1 MTVKFQG
8 IACLFYFLILF
19 IWILGFSRFV
29 PPQTSSGNRFMP
41 QQNSPVPSPY
51 APQSP
56 AGYMPYSHP
65 SSYTTHPQMQ
75 QGKKVRC
82 LFKGNTCYFK
92 QIHLFLYFLKQ
103 KLNYTIYLPINIILK
118 IWLYIIFKICVI
130 FIIWKFIWKI
140 KGSVSF

>member
-1 MTVKFQG
+1 MNCDIFCMLSTFQNFSFC
-8 IACLFYFLILF
+8 INFIQYKLEFREFYDSEISRISVFISLPDILYLDF
-19 IWILGFSRFV
+19 GFFSRFV

-75 QGKKVRC
+75 QGKKVGW
-82 LFKGNTCYFK
+82 LFSGNVCNSK
-92 QIHLFLYFLKQ
+92 QIHFSFL
-103 KLNYTIYLPINIILK
+103 
-118 IWLYIIFKICVI
+118 
-130 FIIWKFIWKI
+130 
-140 KGSVSF
+140 

>member
-1 MTVKFQG
+1 MIFVYLTFSNFFCLHRFYFRQIRFQR
-8 IACLFYFLILF
+8 IFDSEISRNVVYLFQFLILF

-75 QGKKVRC
+75 QGKKVGC
-82 LFKGNTCYFK
+82 LFIGNTCYSK
-92 QIHLFLYFLKQ
+92 QIHVFLF
-103 KLNYTIYLPINIILK
+103 
-118 IWLYIIFKICVI
+118 IIFKTQAKILYCVLICQ
-130 FIIWKFIWKI
+130 
-140 KGSVSF
+140 

>member
-1 MTVKFQG
+1 MIFVYLTIFQ
-8 IACLFYFLILF
+8 IFCLHRFYFRQIRFQRIFDSEISRNIVYLFQFLILF

-75 QGKKVRC
+75 QGKKVGC
-82 LFKGNTCYFK
+82 LFIGNTCYSK
-92 QIHLFLYFLKQ
+92 QIHVFLF
-103 KLNYTIYLPINIILK
+103 
-118 IWLYIIFKICVI
+118 IIFKTQTKILYCILICQ
-130 FIIWKFIWKI
+130 
-140 KGSVSF
+140 

>member
-1 MTVKFQG
+1 MTVKYQG
-8 IACLFYFLILF
+8 ISYLFHFLILF

-75 QGKKVRC
+75 QGKKVAC
-82 LFKGNTCYFK
+82 LFKGNASSSQ
-92 QIHLFLYFLKQ
+92 QIHFFLFINFKTQ
-103 KLNYTIYLPINIILK
+103 ILNCIL
-118 IWLYIIFKICVI
+118 FCQ
-130 FIIWKFIWKI
+130 
-140 KGSVSF
+140 

>member
-1 MTVKFQG
+1 MNEFCT
-8 IACLFYFLILF
+8 LFFRIFCVHRFNFIEITRNITFHFLILF
-19 IWILGFSRFV
+19 IWILDFSRFV

-75 QGKKVRC
+75 QGKKAGAYPQEC
-82 LFKGNTCYFK
+82 L
-92 QIHLFLYFLKQ
+92 
-103 KLNYTIYLPINIILK
+103 
-118 IWLYIIFKICVI
+118 
-130 FIIWKFIWKI
+130 
-140 KGSVSF
+140 